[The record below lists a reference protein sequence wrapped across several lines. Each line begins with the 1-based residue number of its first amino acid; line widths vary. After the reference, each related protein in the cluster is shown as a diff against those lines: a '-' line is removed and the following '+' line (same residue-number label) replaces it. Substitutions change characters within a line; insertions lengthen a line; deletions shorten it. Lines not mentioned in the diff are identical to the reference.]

1 MVKTAAGDAVYEPV
15 VEGVRLLPCPEEF
28 PLLGGLVLD
37 GLDVEELELGPGG
50 VSFGFGAN
58 GGVMTSG
65 F

>member
-1 MVKTAAGDAVYEPV
+1 

-28 PLLGGLVLD
+28 PLFGELV
-37 GLDVEELELGPGG
+37 LDVEELELGPGG
-50 VSFGFGAN
+50 VSFGFGAK

>member
-28 PLLGGLVLD
+28 PLFGELVLE
-37 GLDVEELELGPGG
+37 VEELELGPGG

>member
-1 MVKTAAGDAVYEPV
+1 M
-15 VEGVRLLPCPEEF
+15 EGLRLDSGPEEL
-28 PLLGGLVLD
+28 PLFGELVLD
-37 GLDVEELELGPGG
+37 ELDVEEFELGPGG